1 MTAQVAFLRGINVG
15 GHNRIGMQRLRE
27 LLSGAGYQD
36 VRTHLQSGN
45 AVFRVPGTSE
55 RTRADLEGRI
65 ARELGLDVPVLVR
78 ERDELADVLAAD
90 PLRQVVTDPAKS
102 LVAFLSRRPDPEAV
116 AALDPAE
123 FAPDEFRVRGRE
135 IYLWCPNGVRRTKLT
150 NAFLERR
157 LGVSATVRNWSTVAK
172 MAELADAVG
181 E

>member
-1 MTAQVAFLRGINVG
+1 MTAQVAFLRGVNVG
-15 GHNRIGMQRLRE
+15 GRNRIVMQRLRE
-27 LLSGAGYQD
+27 LLTGAGCQD

-45 AVFRVPGTSE
+45 AAFRAPHPSE
-55 RTRADLEGRI
+55 RTRAHLEERI
-65 ARELGLDVPVLVR
+65 AQELGLDVRVLVR
-78 ERDELADVLAAD
+78 ERGELADVVAAD
-90 PLRQVVTDPAKS
+90 PLREVVTDPAKS
-102 LVAFLSRRPDPEAV
+102 LVSFLSRRPDPEAV

-157 LGVSATVRNWSTVAK
+157 LAVSATARNWTTVVK
-172 MAELADAVG
+172 VAELADAVG

>member
-1 MTAQVAFLRGINVG
+1 MTARVAFLRGINVG

-27 LLSGAGYQD
+27 LLGGMGCED

-45 AVFRVPGTSE
+45 AAFRAPGTSE

-65 ARELGLDVPVLVR
+65 AQELGLDVRVLVR
-78 ERDELADVLAAD
+78 ERGELADVLAAD

-102 LVAFLSRRPDPEAV
+102 LVSFLSRWPDPDAV
-116 AALDPAE
+116 AALDPAAFE
-123 FAPDEFRVRGRE
+123 PDEFRVRGRE

-157 LGVSATVRNWSTVAK
+157 LGVSATARNWSTVAK
-172 MAELADAVG
+172 MAELADAV
-181 E
+181 EE